1 MKYLLLYALS
11 CVLFFNM
18 NAQTAL
24 TRLDS
29 VKVDQANIWGVLAE
43 GEDNMAMTVSR
54 GNVIYFQ
61 YVDNDLNRITEQVA
75 VYGESDNLP
84 QIVDHKTVFWKDSYY
99 ISFSAAGDRQLYV
112 VKLDKTGQR
121 QSEIIT
127 VFDQDDEPANEPGK
141 PTNDMI
147 LISTDETLYV
157 GHFIP
162 AGQHNIHAFDADLNR
177 VTEPFSTDFQLSHNN
192 VGGGLYVNE
201 AIHLF
206 TGNNFG
212 GESDLILTEWD
223 SDFKANAEV
232 PKELI
237 ASEGG
242 DANWFAT
249 GVAHDT
255 ETGYWYI
262 GFQHLY
268 PGEVLDEEHV
278 DIAVFDQCFNLLY
291 RKHVNDK
298 RHFRPHMLIRDGFL
312 FMTYDKA
319 GQGVFFHKYELLEAG
334 LGEDTCSD
342 TGGGGDNPT
351 ITLGNTS
358 IAENQAIGTLVGE
371 LSLSEGTASGLSF
384 SLVAGD
390 GDDDNDLFEIDEA
403 RLLTSA
409 VFDFET
415 RSQYKIRVQASDGQQ
430 SMEQKFTIEV
440 IDVNEAAN
448 SSPTDISLSA
458 AAISE
463 NNQVGEKVADLG
475 ATDADANDVF
485 QYELV
490 SGEGSEDNDSF
501 EIEGERLLAAEVF
514 NYETSVSY
522 SIRLRVSDA
531 AGAGFEKQFVIS
543 IENEIEWALVADG
556 TLSFGSV
563 PIGETK
569 SLEITLINEGEDSGL
584 MVTSMLLPDDYTA
597 DKTSFTIAAGA
608 SEIVTVSFTPTTAGT
623 SNDQL
628 QIKSGTDDLV
638 VELTGQGELVTALE
652 KATVSVSEI
661 NVYPNPSHDYLTISL
676 NEANIQ
682 ITELSIYRADGG
694 IMLEQSGLSLREVVL
709 NLTSVKPGVCF
720 LKITTTKGVLTR
732 RILVTR

>member
-1 MKYLLLYALS
+1 MKYLSLCVLS
-11 CVLFFNM
+11 CALFFRA
-18 NAQTAL
+18 NAQTVI

-29 VKVDQANIWGVLAE
+29 IKIDQANIWGVLAE
-43 GEDNMAMTVSR
+43 GEENMAMTVSR
-54 GNVIYFQ
+54 GNIIYFQ

-84 QIVDHKTVFWKDSYY
+84 QIVDHKTVFWKGSYY
-99 ISFSAAGDRQLYV
+99 ISFSAAGDRQLYI

-147 LISTDETLYV
+147 LITTDETLYV

-162 AGQHNIHAFDADLNR
+162 AGQHNIHAFDMDLNR
-177 VTEPFSTDFQLSHNN
+177 VTEPFATDFQLSHNN

-223 SDFKANAEV
+223 SDFKAGAEA
-232 PKELI
+232 PQELI

-249 GVAHDT
+249 GVAHDA

-291 RKHVNDK
+291 REHVNDK
-298 RHFRPHMLIRDGFL
+298 RHYRPHMLIRDGFL

-319 GQGVFFHKYELLEAG
+319 GQGVFFHKYDLLEAG

-342 TGGGGDNPT
+342 TGGGGNAPT
-351 ITLGNTS
+351 ITLDNIS

-390 GDDDNDLFEIDEA
+390 GDDDNGLFTIDEA
-403 RLLTSA
+403 RLLTAA

-415 RSQYKIRVQASDGQQ
+415 KSQYKIRVQATDGQQ
-430 SMEQKFTIEV
+430 SMEQKFTIE
-440 IDVNEAAN
+440 ITDVNEAEN
-448 SSPTDISLSA
+448 NSPTDIALTA
-458 AAISE
+458 TAITE
-463 NNQVGEKVADLG
+463 NNQVGDKVADLS

-485 QYELV
+485 QYALV
-490 SGEGSEDNDSF
+490 AGEGSAGNVSF
-501 EIEGERLLAAEVF
+501 EIEGESLLAKEIF
-514 NYETSVSY
+514 NYETTVSY
-522 SIRLRVSDA
+522 SIRLIVTDA
-531 AGAGFEKQFVIS
+531 AGAEFEKQFVIS
-543 IENEIEWALVADG
+543 IENEIEWTLIADG
-556 TLSFGSV
+556 VMSFGSV
-563 PIGETK
+563 PLGETK
-569 SLEITLINEGEDSGL
+569 SLELTLTNEGEDSGL
-584 MVTSMLLPDDYTA
+584 MVSSMLLPDDYVA
-597 DKTSFTIAAGA
+597 DKTSFTLAAGA
-608 SEIVTVSFTPTTAGT
+608 SEIVTVSFTPTVAGS
-623 SNDQL
+623 SNGQL
-628 QIKSGTDDLV
+628 VVKSGADDLT
-638 VELTGQGELVTALE
+638 VELTGEGELVTALE
-652 KATVSVSEI
+652 KAIISAAEI
-661 NVYPNPSHDYLTISL
+661 SVYPNPSHDYLTISL
-676 NEANIQ
+676 NDANTQ
-682 ITELSIYRADGG
+682 ITELSIYGAEGG
-694 IMLEQSGLSLREVVL
+694 VMLEQRGLSLRELVV
-709 NLTSVKPGVCF
+709 NLMTIKPGICF

-732 RILVTR
+732 RILVVR